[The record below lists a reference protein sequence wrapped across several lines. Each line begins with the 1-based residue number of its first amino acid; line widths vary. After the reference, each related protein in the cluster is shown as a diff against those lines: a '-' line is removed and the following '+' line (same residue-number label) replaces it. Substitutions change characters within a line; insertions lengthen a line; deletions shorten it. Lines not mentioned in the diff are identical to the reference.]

1 MEKVQTF
8 GENRDFR
15 RLYARGKSFVHPLLV
30 TYCLKN
36 RTGRRRYGITV
47 SVKVGGA
54 VTRNRAKRVIREAFR
69 LLSPDVPPGWD
80 IIFVART
87 KTPHVKM
94 GEVQKVMKKQLQKA
108 GILSC

>member
-1 MEKVQTF
+1 MDKVQTF

-15 RLYARGKSFVHPLLV
+15 RLYARGKSFVHPVLV
-30 TYCLKN
+30 TYCSRN
-36 RTGRRRYGITV
+36 RSNRRRYGITV

-80 IIFVART
+80 IVFVARS
-87 KTPHVKM
+87 KTAQVKM
-94 GEVQKVMKKQLQKA
+94 PQVMSVMQKQLKKA
-108 GILSC
+108 GILQ

>member
-69 LLSPDVPPGWD
+69 MLSPDVPPGWD

-94 GEVQKVMKKQLQKA
+94 PEVQSVMKKQLKKA
-108 GILSC
+108 GVLPC